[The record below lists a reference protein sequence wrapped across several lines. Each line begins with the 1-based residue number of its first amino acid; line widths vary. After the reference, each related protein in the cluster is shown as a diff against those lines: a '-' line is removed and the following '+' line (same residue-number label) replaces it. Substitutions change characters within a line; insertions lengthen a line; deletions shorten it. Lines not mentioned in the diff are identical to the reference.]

1 MLRGKPE
8 AGEGDRI
15 MTALDTIYRLQQG
28 RRTKRISSYDR
39 EGFNKDSVPIAAGA
53 VRTLAEI
60 EGAGII
66 RHIWITVNA
75 ADPMIRRNAVLR
87 MYWDGESE
95 PSVES
100 PLGDFF
106 GQGWG
111 EHYSFASLPL
121 AAAPHQGRALNCYF
135 PMPFGNGAVITV
147 ENDSDEPI
155 DAFYYYI
162 DYEEHDRIAEDAGR
176 FHAQWRRELTDAD
189 AQDGEN
195 EGLELVPQ
203 RANLSDQDNYV
214 FADIE
219 GKGHFVGLNYYVDN
233 PGPMWYGEGD
243 DMWMIDG
250 EAWPGSLH
258 GTGTE
263 DFFNTAWC
271 PKELYAHPYFGC
283 ARVNG
288 ETGFLGRTHVYR
300 FMLEDP
306 VYFERSLRASIE
318 HGHNNALT
326 LDLATVAYW
335 YQSEPHKPFSK
346 LPDRAGRRNMPAINL
361 HDIHYWRQEYRK
373 AFGGGTQLWGNEWRP
388 QRGG

>member
-1 MLRGKPE
+1 MKS
-8 AGEGDRI
+8 
-15 MTALDTIYRLQQG
+15 LDSIYQIQNG
-28 RRTKRISSYDR
+28 RRTKRVSSYDR
-39 EGFNKDSVPIAAGA
+39 SGLNKDSVAIAAG
-53 VRTLAEI
+53 EI
-60 EGAGII
+60 KEIAAINGAGII
-66 RHIWITVNA
+66 RHIWITINC
-75 ADPMIRRNAVLR
+75 ADRMIRRNAVLR
-87 MYWDGESE
+87 MYWDGETE

-100 PLGDFF
+100 PIGDFF

-111 EHYSFASLPL
+111 ENYNFSSLPL
-121 AAAPHQGRALNCYF
+121 AAAPQAGKALNCYF
-135 PMPFGNGAVITV
+135 PMPFGKGAVITV
-147 ENDSDEPI
+147 ENESDEPI
-155 DAFYYYI
+155 EAFYYYI
-162 DYEEHDRIAEDAGR
+162 DYEEHDDMPEEAGR
-176 FHAQWRRELTDAD
+176 FHAQWRRELTEAD
-189 AQDGEN
+189 PADGEN

-203 RANLSDQDNYV
+203 KPNCSDAGNYV
-214 FADIE
+214 FADIR
-219 GKGHFVGLNYYVDN
+219 GKGHFVGINYYVDN

-250 EAWPGSLH
+250 EQWPGSMH

-306 VYFERSLRASIE
+306 VYFDKSLRASIE

-335 YQSEPHKPFSK
+335 YQIEPHQPFSK
-346 LPDRAGRRNMPAINL
+346 LPGKEGRQNMPAINL
-361 HDIHYWRQEYRK
+361 HDIHYWRHEYRK
-373 AFGGGTQLWGNEWRP
+373 ALGGGTTLWGNEWRP
-388 QRGG
+388 KRD